1 MTFEKLQALGQTY
14 LSLNIGPVHF
24 SPIQTCLIIGA
35 LVVAFGAAIGLWRIG
50 MREDRRRRLDAILTA
65 ARDEPKPREASG
77 AAWYERLGAAVAPS
91 PIIGIAE
98 QERLLIALERAGIK
112 GHGRLSSFI
121 GAKICCAIVVAAL
134 AWLMLEWFQLFG
146 GAILVR
152 LAVLVGALIL
162 GWRLPELI
170 LARLAARRRAQLELG
185 MPDAL
190 DLLVICA
197 EAGLNLS
204 QALEEIGRD
213 LRTSNRAVA
222 EEFATTAAEMR
233 VLSDRSEALE
243 NLARRTGLN
252 TLRGMISTLNQS
264 IRFGTPLTESLGI
277 LAATMRAERMS
288 RLEERAARLPVL
300 LALPLMGFVMPSLLM
315 IIGTPLGLRIV
326 DQLKA
331 VAGIG
336 GTP

>member
-1 MTFEKLQALGQTY
+1 MTFEHLRALGQTY
-14 LSLNIGPVHF
+14 LSFNAGPVHF
-24 SPIQTCLIIGA
+24 SPIQTCLLILA
-35 LVVAFGAAIGLWRIG
+35 LAVAVGAALGLWRIG
-50 MREDRRRRLDAILTA
+50 LREDRQRRLDSILTA
-65 ARDEPKPREASG
+65 ARDRSSPRETSG
-77 AAWYERLGAAVAPS
+77 MAWYERLGAAVAPS

-98 QERLLIALERAGIK
+98 QERLLTALERAGIK

-121 GAKICCAIVVAAL
+121 GAKVCGAVALAAL
-134 AWLMLEWFQLFG
+134 AWLLSEWFSLFSG
-146 GAILVR
+146 MILVR
-152 LAVLVGALIL
+152 LAMLVAAVIL
-162 GWRLPELI
+162 GWRLPDLI

-233 VLSDRSEALE
+233 VLSDRAEALE
-243 NLARRTGLN
+243 NLARRTGLT

-277 LAATMRAERMS
+277 LATTMRAERMA

-300 LALPLMGFVMPSLLM
+300 LAIPLMGFVMPSLLM

-326 DQLKA
+326 DQLKS
-331 VAGIG
+331 VAGMG
-336 GTP
+336 R